1 MSMLTLMLTAN
12 REMCDASL
20 IIQNASFTSYG
31 TALKSYIHD
40 LTPQE
45 LKSSR
50 LQVNNLHHALCDVCW
65 LFFCSIPFIIFA
77 LLFSLHP
84 SRNSDPGSHST
95 LFSPLPTTV
104 CTVGALPFLS
114 REDPSSFFPRRLA
127 SSCVRLYFYQYFVT
141 RYQRQRRGEIGNWE
155 LAIWDQLLWE
165 KIEPLFLAIIFLV
178 LRIQKCMGEK

>member
-1 MSMLTLMLTAN
+1 MSMSMLTLMLTAN

-65 LFFCSIPFIIFA
+65 LFFCSIPFITFA

-104 CTVGALPFLS
+104 CTVGALHFNRERTQALS
-114 REDPSSFFPRRLA
+114 SLVDSRR
-127 SSCVRLYFYQYFVT
+127 VVFVFIST
-141 RYQRQRRGEIGNWE
+141 STSLPGINDNDAVKLEIGN
-155 LAIWDQLLWE
+155 
-165 KIEPLFLAIIFLV
+165 
-178 LRIQKCMGEK
+178 